1 MSNIQN
7 DIEKAMQS
15 IAKDWKKKKRQADK
29 LGHVKFSSWELEDSF
44 RVYQHEQIQEV
55 LPEAIEKATGGLRYL
70 AVSRQIYYVVRSFLS
85 SEIDGLDSAYFQKV
99 LKDFLEENPEYQ
111 KNVIWDARGNLKEPH
126 TRLVIPM
133 GGLGVE
139 RYIKQWVSDFE
150 IFGRHK
156 ENQLIDT
163 FGAANR
169 YSAVLFLEKEG
180 FNELLQ
186 SAGILEKYD
195 LAIMSTKGVPNKAA
209 CDLIEQLDN
218 QGVKIFALHDFD
230 LAGFTIMKTLHNGV
244 RLANGTE
251 NVIELGLRYEDIGGL
266 QSERVMYN
274 RTKNP
279 KYYLQAYCNAT
290 KEESEFLVSGSSA
303 NGWHGQ
309 RVELNAF
316 TSDQFIAWLENKL
329 QAHGV
334 KKVIPNKENLI
345 KAYQRAVFHQKL
357 NQEAALLQEQ
367 LENEP
372 VEIPDNLEVLVKE
385 RANGITAWDEA
396 VWEIAKKLD
405 EEKNETNKS
414 KGGDSY

>member
-1 MSNIQN
+1 MSKIQN

-29 LGHVKFSSWELEDSF
+29 FGHVKFKKSDFEDSY

-55 LPEAIEKATGGLRYL
+55 LPEAIGKATGGFQYS

-85 SEIDGLDSAYFQKV
+85 SEIDELDSAYFQKV

-111 KNVIWDARGNLKEPH
+111 THVIWDARGNLKEPH

-139 RYIKQWVSDFE
+139 RYTKQWVSSFE
-150 IFGRHK
+150 VFGRHK
-156 ENQLIDT
+156 ENKLIDT

-209 CDLIEQLDN
+209 CDLIEQLDAK
-218 QGVKIFALHDFD
+218 GVRIFALHDFD
-230 LAGFTIMKTLHNGV
+230 LAGFTIIKTLREGV
-244 RLANGTE
+244 RLSNGTK
-251 NVIELGLRYEDIGGL
+251 NVIELGLRYEDIEGL
-266 QSERVMYN
+266 QSEHVTYN

-279 KYYLQAYCNAT
+279 RYYLRTFCNAT
-290 KEESEFLVSGSSA
+290 KEEAEFLVAGSRGNSWF
-303 NGWHGQ
+303 GK

-316 TSDQFIAWLENKL
+316 TSDKFIVWLERKL

-334 KKVIPNKENLI
+334 TKVVPDKEILI
-345 KAYQRAVFHQKL
+345 KAYQRAVFNQKL
-357 NQEAALLQEQ
+357 NQEAILLQKQ
-367 LENEP
+367 FENEP
-372 VEIPDNLEVLVKE
+372 IEVPANLESLVREKTT
-385 RANGITAWDEA
+385 GKVSWDESI
-396 VWEIAKKLD
+396 WEMAKEIEGEAN
-405 EEKNETNKS
+405 EE
-414 KGGDSY
+414 

>member
-15 IAKDWKKKKRQADK
+15 IAKDWKKKKRQADRY
-29 LGHVKFSSWELEDSF
+29 GRVKFGSLDFEDGY

-55 LPEAIEKATGGLRYL
+55 LPEAIEKATGGFQYL

-126 TRLVIPM
+126 TRLVVPM

-139 RYIKQWVSDFE
+139 RYMNQWTNSFE
-150 IFGRHK
+150 VFGGYK
-156 ENQLIDT
+156 ENKLIDT
-163 FGAANR
+163 FGASNR

-209 CDLIEQLDN
+209 CDLIEKLDG

-230 LAGFTIMKTLHNGV
+230 LSGLLIMRTLRKGV

-251 NVIELGLRYEDIGGL
+251 SIIELGLRYEDIEGL
-266 QSERVMYN
+266 QSEHVTYN

-279 KYYLQAYCNAT
+279 RYYLKTFCNAT
-290 KEESEFLVSGSSA
+290 KEEAEFLVAGSRGNS
-303 NGWHGQ
+303 WYGQ

-316 TSDQFIAWLENKL
+316 TSDQFIVWLERKL

-334 KKVIPNKENLI
+334 KKVVPDKETLI

-357 NQEAALLQEQ
+357 NQEATLLQEQ
-367 LENEP
+367 FENEP
-372 VEIPDNLEVLVKE
+372 IEIPANLESLVIEK
-385 RANGITAWDEA
+385 TAGKASWDKA
-396 VWEIAKKLD
+396 IWEIA
-405 EEKNETNKS
+405 EKFGSERNEAKS
-414 KGGDSY
+414 